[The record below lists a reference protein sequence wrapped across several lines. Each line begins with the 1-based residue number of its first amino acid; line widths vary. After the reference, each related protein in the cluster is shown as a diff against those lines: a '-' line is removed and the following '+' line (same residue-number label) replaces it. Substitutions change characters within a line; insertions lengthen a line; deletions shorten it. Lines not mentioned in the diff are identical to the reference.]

1 MIKRIIH
8 IVLFVFIS
16 CFGQAQN
23 TPGSKEKIEAVKIGF
38 ISERLELNAKQAQ
51 TFWPLYT
58 EYSAKKKEIK
68 KAIKLL
74 KVENAENETDA
85 EIIEDFKKINQLK
98 QKEVDIEKEYVDK
111 FLTVLTP
118 KQLAALYI
126 AERDFTKK
134 LLEQLKK

>member
-16 CFGQAQN
+16 CFAQAQN

-38 ISERLELNAKQAQ
+38 ISERLELNAKQSQ

>member
-16 CFGQAQN
+16 CFAQAQN
-23 TPGSKEKIEAVKIGF
+23 TPGSKDKIEAVKIGF
-38 ISERLELNAKQAQ
+38 ISERLDLNAKQAQ
-51 TFWPLYT
+51 AFWPIYS

-68 KAIKLL
+68 KSIKLL
-74 KVENAENETDA
+74 KIENAENESDA

-98 QKEVDIEKEYVDK
+98 QKEVDLEKEFVDK
-111 FLTVLTP
+111 FLTILTP